1 MGCPVLKRTLVLG
14 LVVTAAVGAYATL
27 AGATSSRNDRFSA
40 SLDRR
45 QEVPSPKGV
54 PVLASGR
61 FTATVSGSK
70 LTWKLTFK
78 HLTGKATAAHI
89 HLAKK
94 GKAGPV
100 AIPLCGPCTS
110 GMSRTVAVT
119 SAQMNAM
126 KKGDAYVNVH
136 TVKNPAGE
144 VRGQIH
150 G

>member
-1 MGCPVLKRTLVLG
+1 VLKRTLVLG

-110 GMSRTVAVT
+110 SMSRTVAVT